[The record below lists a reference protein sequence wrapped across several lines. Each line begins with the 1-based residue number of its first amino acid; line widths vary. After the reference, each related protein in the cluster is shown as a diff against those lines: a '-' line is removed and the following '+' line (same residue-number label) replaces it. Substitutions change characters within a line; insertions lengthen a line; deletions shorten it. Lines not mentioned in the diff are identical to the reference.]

1 MKTILCVDDDQTG
14 LALRKMMLEGEG
26 YRVFVANSGKE
37 GLAILQD
44 RSIDAVILDY
54 RMPSMNGDEVAMR
67 IRERWPQVPIVMLSG
82 YPDDVPETAIHLV
95 NAFITK
101 GDAPERLLGVIANT
115 FEGQLTGRITILNV
129 DDNPEHRYA
138 ITRVL
143 KAAGFH
149 VLEAGTGRE
158 ALQLAWSRPG
168 LVILDINLPDM
179 LGFDVCRRLKS
190 NTITRDI
197 PVIHISAT
205 YPGQNVGT
213 ESANSGATRFVEHP
227 KDLCSLIEVV
237 QQELQKTHRM

>member
-1 MKTILCVDDDQTG
+1 MKTILCVDDDENG
-14 LALRKMMLEGEG
+14 LALRKMMLEAEG
-26 YRVFVANSGKE
+26 YRVYAASTGEE

-44 RSIDAVILDY
+44 HSIDAVILDY
-54 RMPSMNGDEVAMR
+54 RMPSMNGGEVAGR
-67 IRERWPQVPIVMLSG
+67 IREKWPHMPVVMLSG
-82 YPDDVPETAIHLV
+82 YPDDVPEAAIHLV
-95 NAFITK
+95 NSFITK
-101 GDAPERLLGVIANT
+101 GDAPERLLRVIANT

-143 KAAGFH
+143 TAAGFH

-158 ALQLAWSRPG
+158 ALQLAWLRPG

-205 YPGQNVGT
+205 YPSQNVGT
-213 ESANSGATRFVEHP
+213 ESAKSGATRFVEHP
-227 KDLCSLIEVV
+227 EDPRSLIGVV
-237 QQELQKTHRM
+237 QQELQKAHRM